1 MSLSKEKGNQ
11 MARSGFF
18 RITLSLLAVAAG
30 VLVFAAGS
38 AFAAPFTIGDVFAGV
53 GGGHIKEYTPTGTL
67 VQTLDTLSASSEET
81 GMCFDGNTATSNLR
95 TTNFSVNDMSLIPQ
109 IGATT
114 HPWAG
119 PFSTHPESCVVSVD
133 PNTSQTVVYVGQAD
147 GSGDVLKFDLSG
159 TPLASYNVATGPRGS
174 DWIDLSADKCT
185 LFYTSEG
192 TLIRRFDVCTN
203 TQLTNFATLPSGACF
218 ALRIR
223 TNGDVMVACSNN
235 VYRLSPAGVL
245 LQTYPKPLT
254 ESSFLFAM
262 NLDPNG
268 TSFWTAGYS
277 TANVYHY
284 DITTGLVLN
293 SFTAVKDGPTLA
305 GLAVFGEPVVSL
317 PSGPATLT
325 LAPKTKTNPVGT
337 QHCVTATVKNAAGG
351 PVANVTVRF
360 SVTGSVTTSGSAS
373 TNTNGEAQFCY
384 TGPAFPGADTIH
396 AYADTDNDSM
406 QDANEPFDEATK
418 TWVLPTSTPGCEV
431 KITNGGWIIANNGDK
446 SSFGGNAQVDVAGNV
461 SGNEEY
467 QDHGPAS
474 PMNLKGNVLVVVCT
488 STTQAT
494 IYGEATIDGGGS
506 FLYRLNVEDN
516 AEPGKGADKY
526 WILVA
531 NGYDSGN
538 QILKGGNVQIHKS

>member
-1 MSLSKEKGNQ
+1 

-18 RITLSLLAVAAG
+18 RITWSLLAVAAG
-30 VLVFAAGS
+30 VLAFGAGS
-38 AFAAPFTIGDVFAGV
+38 AFAGPFTIGDVFTGV
-53 GGGHIKEYTPTGTL
+53 GNGHIKEYTPTGTL
-67 VQTLDTLSASSEET
+67 VQTLDTLSNSSEQT
-81 GMCFDGNTATSNLR
+81 GMCFDGNTLTSNLR
-95 TTNFSVNDMSLIPQ
+95 STNFSNNSMSRIPQ
-109 IGATT
+109 SGGVQY
-114 HPWAG
+114 PWGG
-119 PFSTHPESCVVSVD
+119 PFSTDPESCVVSVD
-133 PNTSQTVVYVGQAD
+133 PNTNQTVVYVGQAD
-147 GSGDVLKFDLSG
+147 GSRDVLKFDLSG
-159 TPLASYNVATGPRGS
+159 TLLDSYNVATGPRGS

-185 LFYTSEG
+185 LLYTSEG
-192 TLIRRFDVCTN
+192 TLIRRYDVCADA
-203 TQLTNFATLPSGACF
+203 QLSDFATLPSGACY

-223 TNGDVMVACSNN
+223 ANGEVMVACTNN
-235 VYRLSPAGVL
+235 VYRLSSAGLL

-268 TSFWTAGYS
+268 TSFWTAGFF

-284 DITTGLVLN
+284 DITSGLVIN

-305 GLAVFGEPVVSL
+305 GLAIFGEPVVSL

-325 LAPKTKTNPVGT
+325 LSPKTATNPVGT

-360 SVTGSVTTSGSAS
+360 SVTGSVTTSGSSS
-373 TNTNGEAQFCY
+373 TNANGEATFCY
-384 TGPAFPGADTIH
+384 TGPAFPGADAIH

-406 QDANEPFDEATK
+406 QDADEPFDDAEK
-418 TWVLPTSTPGCEV
+418 TWVLPVSTPGCEV
-431 KITNGGWIIANNGDK
+431 KITNGGWIIATNGDQ
-446 SSFGGNAQVDVAGNV
+446 SSFGGNAKVDAAGNV

-467 QDHGPAS
+467 QDHGSAN

>member
-1 MSLSKEKGNQ
+1 
-11 MARSGFF
+11 MAPSGFF
-18 RITLSLLAVAAG
+18 RITWSLLAVAAG
-30 VLVFAAGS
+30 VLAFASGS
-38 AFAAPFTIGDVFAGV
+38 AFAAPFTIGNVFAGV
-53 GGGHIKEYTPTGTL
+53 GNGQIREYTPTGTL
-67 VQTLDTLSASSEET
+67 VQTLNTLSGSTYET
-81 GMCFDGNTATSNLR
+81 GMCFDGNTPTSNLR
-95 TTNFSVNDMSLIPQ
+95 STNFTTNNMSRIPQ
-109 IGATT
+109 SGAVQY
-114 HPWAG
+114 PWGTGFA
-119 PFSTHPESCVVSVD
+119 SAPESCVVSVD
-133 PNTSQTVVYVGQAD
+133 PNTSQTVVYVGQAG

-159 TPLASYNVATGPRGS
+159 ALLDSYNVATGPRGS

-185 LFYTSEG
+185 LLYTSEG
-192 TLIRRFDVCTN
+192 TLIRRYDVCADA
-203 TQLTNFATLPSGACF
+203 QLANFATLPSGPCF

-223 TNGDVMVACSNN
+223 ANGEVIVACTSN
-235 VYRLSPAGVL
+235 VFRLSPTGTV
-245 LQTYPKPLT
+245 LQTYPGFSGET
-254 ESSFLFAM
+254 LFAL

-268 TSFWTAGYS
+268 TSFWTADYFSGRIYR
-277 TANVYHY
+277 Y
-284 DITTGLVLN
+284 DITTGLVIN
-293 SFTAVKDGPTLA
+293 SFTATPLTALA
-305 GLAVFGEPVVSL
+305 GLAIFGEPVVSL

-325 LAPKTKTNPVGT
+325 LSPKTATNPVGT
-337 QHCVTATVKNAAGG
+337 QHCVTATVRNAAGG

-360 SVTGSVTTSGSAS
+360 SVTGSVTTSGSSS
-373 TNTNGEAQFCY
+373 TNANGEATFCY
-384 TGPAFPGADTIH
+384 TGPAFPGADAIH

-406 QDANEPFDEATK
+406 QDAGEPFDDAAK
-418 TWVLPTSTPGCEV
+418 IWVLPVSTPGCEV
-431 KITNGGWIIANNGDK
+431 KITNGGWIIAKNGDQ
-446 SSFGGNAQVDVAGNV
+446 SSFGGNAKVDAAGNV

-467 QDHGPAS
+467 QDHGPAN